1 MELRYEKFTA
11 KTKEKPK
18 GIKSK
23 EKNLINKARTRKN
36 IGRGAGGTFQ
46 ADGES

>member
-1 MELRYEKFTA
+1 MELRYEKFTE

-23 EKNLINKARTRKN
+23 EKNLINKSRTRKN
-36 IGRGAGGTFQ
+36 REGGC
-46 ADGES
+46 GGSIPS